1 MRGLLLFRLQI
12 VGIWSEKPS
21 TDHLRY
27 SRYSHY
33 SLTLF

>member
-1 MRGLLLFRLQI
+1 M
-12 VGIWSEKPS
+12 

-33 SLTLF
+33 SLTLFTKDVCEWKARN